1 MSPPEIHPA
10 AVAEAPPVAAARPAP
25 AKAAA
30 LELLDGGEIIEL
42 CIRPSPLLI
51 VALSWPIVV
60 ATSLLAVVVGV
71 VTGGQPDRNAIV
83 AFQVLGGI
91 AAIRT
96 AVAALQWST
105 KLYVLT
111 NRRVIRFRGV
121 FSVESVECPLPQIA
135 CAELRVTP
143 LQRLAGLGT
152 IVMSPASPQRAT
164 VRWDQLASAAD
175 VHERLLRAIARANGR
190 G

>member
-1 MSPPEIHPA
+1 MSLPDIQPA
-10 AVAEAPPVAAARPAP
+10 AVAEAPPVAAARAAP

-42 CIRPSPLLI
+42 CIRPSPFLI
-51 VALSWPIVV
+51 VSLSWPIVL
-60 ATSLLAVVVGV
+60 AASLLAIVVAVA
-71 VTGGQPDRNAIV
+71 TGGQLDRNAIV
-83 AFQVLGGI
+83 TFQVLGGI

-96 AVAALQWST
+96 TVAALQWST

-135 CAELRVTP
+135 SAELRVTP
-143 LQRLAGLGT
+143 LQRLAGLGS
-152 IVMSPASPQRAT
+152 IVMRPASPQRAT
-164 VRWDQLASAAD
+164 VSWDQVASAAD
-175 VHERLLRAIARANGR
+175 VHERLLRAIARASGR